1 MYLFLQHNFKNLFF
15 DEIKLTFITFRLFLL
30 RDFFLEMNRELDSF
44 DNFVDD
50 IISSDENLLKGELDI
65 LLMQYIFNSLELE
78 NITNIDLDSKDLL
91 AA

>member
-1 MYLFLQHNFKNLFF
+1 MK
-15 DEIKLTFITFRLFLL
+15 R
-30 RDFFLEMNRELDSF
+30 FFLEMNRELDTF
-44 DNFVDD
+44 DIFVDD

-78 NITNIDLDSKDLL
+78 NITNLDLDSKDLL

>member
-1 MYLFLQHNFKNLFF
+1 MKRFFK
-15 DEIKLTFITFRLFLL
+15 
-30 RDFFLEMNRELDSF
+30 EMNRELDSF

-50 IISSDENLLKGELDI
+50 IISSDENLLKSELDI

-78 NITNIDLDSKDLL
+78 NLKNMDLHYDDLL

>member
-1 MYLFLQHNFKNLFF
+1 MH
-15 DEIKLTFITFRLFLL
+15 
-30 RDFFLEMNRELDSF
+30 RELDSF

-78 NITNIDLDSKDLL
+78 NITNIELDSKDLL

>member
-1 MYLFLQHNFKNLFF
+1 
-15 DEIKLTFITFRLFLL
+15 
-30 RDFFLEMNRELDSF
+30 MNRELDSF

-50 IISSDENLLKGELDI
+50 IISSDQNLLKGELDI

-78 NITNIDLDSKDLL
+78 NITNIDLNSNELL

>member
-1 MYLFLQHNFKNLFF
+1 
-15 DEIKLTFITFRLFLL
+15 
-30 RDFFLEMNRELDSF
+30 MNKELDSF

>member
-1 MYLFLQHNFKNLFF
+1 
-15 DEIKLTFITFRLFLL
+15 
-30 RDFFLEMNRELDSF
+30 MNRELDSF

-78 NITNIDLDSKDLL
+78 NLKNMDLDSKDLL

>member
-1 MYLFLQHNFKNLFF
+1 MK
-15 DEIKLTFITFRLFLL
+15 R
-30 RDFFLEMNRELDSF
+30 FFLEMNRELDSF

-78 NITNIDLDSKDLL
+78 NITNIELDSKDLL

>member
-1 MYLFLQHNFKNLFF
+1 
-15 DEIKLTFITFRLFLL
+15 
-30 RDFFLEMNRELDSF
+30 MNRELDTF

-78 NITNIDLDSKDLL
+78 NFEKIDLDSNDLL

>member
-1 MYLFLQHNFKNLFF
+1 
-15 DEIKLTFITFRLFLL
+15 
-30 RDFFLEMNRELDSF
+30 MNRELDSF

-78 NITNIDLDSKDLL
+78 NINNIDLDSKDLL

>member
-1 MYLFLQHNFKNLFF
+1 
-15 DEIKLTFITFRLFLL
+15 
-30 RDFFLEMNRELDSF
+30 MNRELDSF
-44 DNFVDD
+44 DMFVDD

-78 NITNIDLDSKDLL
+78 KLKNIDLDSQDLL

>member
-1 MYLFLQHNFKNLFF
+1 
-15 DEIKLTFITFRLFLL
+15 
-30 RDFFLEMNRELDSF
+30 MNKELDSF
-44 DNFVDD
+44 DIFVDD

-78 NITNIDLDSKDLL
+78 NITNIEFDSKDLL